1 MVEESFCSHPHPG
14 LWLLMTRA
22 LAETITLRLP
32 RFAMEAL
39 PSLSD
44 DLSRRMHHLLERNTD
59 NALSS
64 VEHAELETLV
74 QMAQFA
80 ELLATAA
87 QLASSP

>member
-1 MVEESFCSHPHPG
+1 
-14 LWLLMTRA
+14 MTRA

-32 RFAMEAL
+32 RFAMESL
-39 PSLSD
+39 PSLSA
-44 DLSRRMHHLLERNTD
+44 DLSRRMHDLLERNTD

-80 ELLATAA
+80 ELLAMAA